1 MLNCMF
7 VVVVVVVVVDD
18 DVVVVVVVDVMT
30 CLLCAMSFKLGSENG
45 AV

>member
-7 VVVVVVVVVDD
+7 VVVVVAVDD

-30 CLLCAMSFKLGSENG
+30 CLLCAMSFKLG
-45 AV
+45 